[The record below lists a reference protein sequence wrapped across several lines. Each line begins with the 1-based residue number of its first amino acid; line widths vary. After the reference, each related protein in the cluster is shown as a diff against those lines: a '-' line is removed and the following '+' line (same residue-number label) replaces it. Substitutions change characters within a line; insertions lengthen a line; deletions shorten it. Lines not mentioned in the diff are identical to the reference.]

1 MARHRLTKKLPAA
14 PGGKTDR
21 TDVTDT
27 SDLTGRRGFTRA
39 ALEEALRQVA
49 EGRPAKWALARLPEF
64 DRAARINAA
73 FARQER
79 ASAALAKLLAA
90 ERTTTR

>member
-1 MARHRLTKKLPAA
+1 MARHRLTRKLPAA
-14 PGGKTDR
+14 P
-21 TDVTDT
+21 VTAPEPPPAE
-27 SDLTGRRGFTRA
+27 LTGLAQFTRA
-39 ALEEALRQVA
+39 ALEEAIRQVA
-49 EGRPAKWALARLPEF
+49 DGRPAKWVLARLPEF

-90 ERTTTR
+90 ERTTR

>member
-1 MARHRLTKKLPAA
+1 MARHRLTKKLRTAPPA
-14 PGGKTDR
+14 PPKPT
-21 TDVTDT
+21 
-27 SDLTGRRGFTRA
+27 DLTLPTEPSKLHRFSRP
-39 ALEEALRQVA
+39 ALEEALGELFA
-49 EGRPAKWALARLPEF
+49 GRPAKWVLARLPEF